1 MIKRK
6 KCHHYQKI
14 AICFFGRTLNG
25 LYPCLLT
32 PGRFHHT
39 LARRIHWCRVTIDPR
54 WTLGL
59 VPWFSQLFGVL
70 RAACKYVTIQLDETI
85 ITLFLTCRHWSFPN
99 FIDSGPLLLNN
110 STVSSNDLFCTVTSN
125 LSYFPPKFVSPERSY
140 GDIYLLSKL
149 WIEWS
154 FCGLYVSYEWVQF
167 IVLLLGNIFLQMI
180 KYNLKITQLGR
191 ICNI

>member
-1 MIKRK
+1 MRFDKDSK
-6 KCHHYQKI
+6 KKMSSLSEDSNMLFRQDVERSI
-14 AICFFGRTLNG
+14 S
-25 LYPCLLT
+25 

-70 RAACKYVTIQLDETI
+70 RAACKHVTIQLDETI

-180 KYNLKITQLGR
+180 KYFKNHTVGTYM
-191 ICNI
+191 

>member
-1 MIKRK
+1 MIKIARK

-14 AICFFGRTLNG
+14 AICFFGRTSNG

-70 RAACKYVTIQLDETI
+70 RAACKHVTIQLDETI
-85 ITLFLTCRHWSFPN
+85 ITLFLTCRHWSIPN

-140 GDIYLLSKL
+140 GDFFFCYQSYELNEHFVDFMFLMNGFNLLS
-149 WIEWS
+149 
-154 FCGLYVSYEWVQF
+154 FHFG
-167 IVLLLGNIFLQMI
+167 IFFS
-180 KYNLKITQLGR
+180 KW
-191 ICNI
+191 